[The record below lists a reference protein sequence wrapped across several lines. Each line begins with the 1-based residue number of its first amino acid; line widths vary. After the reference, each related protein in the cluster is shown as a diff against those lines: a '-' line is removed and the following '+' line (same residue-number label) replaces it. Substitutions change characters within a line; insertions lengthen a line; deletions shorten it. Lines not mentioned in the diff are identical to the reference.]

1 MYRPF
6 VTIAVFGVLASAAP
20 HARAERLPNGAIG
33 FVSGVMAG
41 TGADARRLGFGFY
54 QFGMQASWQHTDT
67 EQWWGWSLRAGTM
80 FGRLYGGNAA
90 MIESELSTLQM
101 DLSVGMRFR
110 PWRTPTRY
118 LTARLGGELMR
129 ANEPIPPL
137 EQRAFLGGIAS
148 AGLDQYL
155 GGFMLSVDVRYGLI
169 ANEGPRTIALLVGVG
184 LVGP

>member
-1 MYRPF
+1 MRRALA
-6 VTIAVFGVLASAAP
+6 TTAVLGAFALPATG
-20 HARAERLPNGAIG
+20 ARAERLPDGALG

-67 EQWWGWSLRAGTM
+67 ESWWGWSLRAGTL
-80 FGRLYGGNAA
+80 FGRLYGGDAA
-90 MIESELSTLQM
+90 MIEPQLSTLQM
-101 DLSVGMRFR
+101 DLAAGLRFR

-118 LTARLGGELMR
+118 LTARAGGELLR

-137 EQRAFLGGIAS
+137 NQRAFLGGIAS
-148 AGLDQYL
+148 VGLDQYF
-155 GGFMLSVDVRYGLI
+155 GGFMMNVDVRYGLI
-169 ANEGPRTIALLVGVG
+169 GNEGPRTLALLVGIG